1 MGLAERK
8 TVEAVAHLKPALW
21 EVTVVVRKEWHAT
34 VLRFWTVEGEE
45 QSRDLE
51 EEGGRFVGR

>member
-1 MGLAERK
+1 M
-8 TVEAVAHLKPALW
+8 EAVAHLKPALW